1 MFFNLLNSII
11 CGMFVMYKKLSQ
23 PPDYHI
29 SKEEL
34 EYVIDHR
41 RKYLIDD
48 AFWELESRGWNRTM
62 REYYANA
69 TGHKFRNTCIPQNI
83 KKIILRTS
91 YWYNNKPYKFIS
103 YNINKKL
110 PKVEKLKFSIPLHKV
125 ELIDNED
132 KPVRDITEKI
142 RRYAGPQND
151 FHGED
156 VLIRDM
162 LYFAADVLKNEYPK
176 LKITNIV
183 GNTKVIDTLKGTTSD
198 LLVS

>member
-11 CGMFVMYKKLSQ
+11 CSIFVVYKKLLHA
-23 PPDYHI
+23 PDYHI

-62 REYYANA
+62 REYYANV
-69 TGHKFRNTCIPQNI
+69 TGNKFRNTCIPQNI

-91 YWYNNKPYKFIS
+91 YWYNNKLYKFIS
-103 YNINKKL
+103 YDINKKI
-110 PKVEKLKFSIPLHKV
+110 PKVEKLTFSIPLHKA
-125 ELIDNED
+125 ELLDNDD
-132 KPVRDITEKI
+132 KPVCDITEKI

-156 VLIRDM
+156 VLIKDM
-162 LYFAADVLKNEYPK
+162 LYFAVDVLKNEYPK

-183 GNTKVIDTLKGTTSD
+183 GSSKVVDTLKGTTND